1 MSVVYK
7 KEVLDNGLVSAEV
20 YDDKFKTFRII
31 VRMIVPLDKERVPLS
46 MLALDI
52 LTMSNRKY
60 PEREDFVLALT
71 ELYNGGINSGGM
83 ILGDCYVHSVSMS
96 CLCDEYTIGK
106 EKISD
111 KAADML
117 LDTLF
122 DPLLEDGH
130 FSQKYFELCR
140 GEMLDDIAAMI
151 NNKRQY
157 AALLSKK
164 HIYEGEP
171 NSISPFDYKELIE
184 NTTVEAVTEAYRKL
198 LSSAYYIV
206 SVTGGSSGSEAGSKI
221 RERIKALER
230 RPVFNGKFRSPSP
243 LKKEVRFAE
252 AETEAKQAQLIMA
265 YKPENYNE
273 YSSKLFATMLGSYP
287 MSKLF
292 MNVREKLSLCY
303 YCDAVIS
310 DVKATVIISSGLD
323 IGNLDKARVEINKQI
338 EALANGDFTDEELN
352 AAKLHLADAYLSN
365 YDSKMDIETWYFYQF
380 IRGSSDSPEDK
391 GGKIMAL
398 TRQDVM
404 DAARSYKLD
413 TVFVM
418 KPGNGGV

>member
-1 MSVVYK
+1 
-7 KEVLDNGLVSAEV
+7 
-20 YDDKFKTFRII
+20 
-31 VRMIVPLDKERVPLS
+31 
-46 MLALDI
+46 
-52 LTMSNRKY
+52 
-60 PEREDFVLALT
+60 
-71 ELYNGGINSGGM
+71 
-83 ILGDCYVHSVSMS
+83 
-96 CLCDEYTIGK
+96 
-106 EKISD
+106 
-111 KAADML
+111 
-117 LDTLF
+117 
-122 DPLLEDGH
+122 
-130 FSQKYFELCR
+130 
-140 GEMLDDIAAMI
+140 
-151 NNKRQY
+151 
-157 AALLSKK
+157 
-164 HIYEGEP
+164 
-171 NSISPFDYKELIE
+171 
-184 NTTVEAVTEAYRKL
+184 
-198 LSSAYYIV
+198 
-206 SVTGGSSGSEAGSKI
+206 
-221 RERIKALER
+221 
-230 RPVFNGKFRSPSP
+230 
-243 LKKEVRFAE
+243 
-252 AETEAKQAQLIMA
+252 MA

-418 KPGNGGV
+418 KPGNGGE